1 MDLKAFDTYSW
12 QVIDD
17 LRSNTKD
24 LSEEDFEAA
33 IEEYFVTL
41 LSNGS

>member
-1 MDLKAFDTYSW
+1 MH
-12 QVIDD
+12 
-17 LRSNTKD
+17 

-41 LSNGS
+41 LSNGEEVELVPGGRNIKVTK